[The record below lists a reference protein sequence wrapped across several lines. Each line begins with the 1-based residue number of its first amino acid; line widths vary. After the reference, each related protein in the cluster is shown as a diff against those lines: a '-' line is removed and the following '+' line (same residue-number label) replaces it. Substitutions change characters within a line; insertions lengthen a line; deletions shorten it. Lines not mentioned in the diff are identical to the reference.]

1 MTFHD
6 NSDFAPMVRVG
17 ETGKEVEME
26 EVSRGE
32 EFIQAGVLLAALGG
46 AEAS

>member
-6 NSDFAPMVRVG
+6 DSDFAPMVRIG
-17 ETGKEVEME
+17 ESGKEVEME

-32 EFIQAGVLLAALGG
+32 EFIQAGVSGRLVIRKKC
-46 AEAS
+46 